1 MNVQEDHAIIASII
15 AGARAAQKKFE
26 IGANQTRFDQA
37 ALAAGWAIMEP
48 QRNRTLAEVAV
59 KTTGLGT
66 VADKMIKNHG
76 NNAVVS
82 GY

>member
-1 MNVQEDHAIIASII
+1 MIMNVQEDHAIIASII

-48 QRNRTLAEVAV
+48 QLS
-59 KTTGLGT
+59 L
-66 VADKMIKNHG
+66 IHI
-76 NNAVVS
+76 
-82 GY
+82 